1 MNAIEWLKRQHG
13 HVCDLYASYRQCDD
27 EDEKQAL
34 FDELADN
41 LAAHAIVEERL
52 FYPGVFSG
60 KRLEHIID
68 EHRGLKS
75 ELAELLALAPED
87 SDFDQRLEQLFDLI
101 ALHVEQEER
110 EVLPIA
116 AQQLGREELDR
127 LGLEMEQLFEEVI
140 SQPMSEAPPLAP
152 GASLPLEG

>member
-13 HVCDLYASYRQCDD
+13 HACDLYASYRMCDD
-27 EDEKQAL
+27 DDEKHAL

-52 FYPGVFSG
+52 FYPGVFTG
-60 KRLEHIID
+60 KRLEHVID
-68 EHRGLKS
+68 EHRALKG

-87 SDFDQRLEQLFDLI
+87 SDFDQRLEQLFDLL

-110 EVLPIA
+110 EVLPLA
-116 AQQLGREELDR
+116 AQLLNDDALER
-127 LGLEMEQLFEEVI
+127 LGLEMERLFDEVI
-140 SQPMSEAPPLAP
+140 SQLPSEAPPLAP
-152 GASLPLEG
+152 GASLPLQ

>member
-1 MNAIEWLKRQHG
+1 MNAIEWLKRQHS
-13 HVCDLYASYRQCDD
+13 HACDLYASYRQCDD

-68 EHRGLKS
+68 EHRALKG

-110 EVLPIA
+110 EVLPLA
-116 AQQLGREELDR
+116 AQQIGSEELER
-127 LGLEMEQLFEEVI
+127 LGTQMEHLFDEVI
-140 SQPMSEAPPLAP
+140 SRPLSEATSYFP
-152 GASLPLEG
+152 GASLPLE